1 MNSIDWYKS
10 EYFLPISH
18 RMTGCVSATIIQ
30 KVIYFMIFFYQTDT
44 DRCESF
50 DPVSQS
56 VYLFFSPKRLIVFLS
71 VQINTFWSHKTL
83 LRVGSL
89 EEIIETKR
97 ERRERERE
105 REEEC
110 VCMGACACVRECV
123 SIKTLRIWDLW
134 FRLDL
139 RCQESQIKI
148 QVAFPFK
155 QILFPLKNFF
165 WASFWFLTHPE
176 HKPSPSSDL

>member
-1 MNSIDWYKS
+1 
-10 EYFLPISH
+10 
-18 RMTGCVSATIIQ
+18 MTGCVSAAIIQ
-30 KVIYFMIFFYQTDT
+30 KVIYFMIVFSS
-44 DRCESF
+44 DRHRQVWVVW
-50 DPVSQS
+50 PSQS

-110 VCMGACACVRECV
+110 VCMGACACVCVRERE
-123 SIKTLRIWDLW
+123 IKQRCLKKEIFEESVLESCCCGNFCEGQLRLQNFKIWLGKVRTNTLEKHEGRRDVEKT
-134 FRLDL
+134 RKD
-139 RCQESQIKI
+139 R
-148 QVAFPFK
+148 
-155 QILFPLKNFF
+155 
-165 WASFWFLTHPE
+165 
-176 HKPSPSSDL
+176 